1 MRSIIEAANTS
12 SRCSRQQ
19 YATTDNAASI
29 TSVSKD
35 SLLRSG
41 WAIAVF
47 SLAVLVAAC
56 GGGGASGDSSSTV
69 SSNLNSAPGETALV
83 HYLLA
88 SHENGLTASN
98 GGNTYTLQLS
108 NAPNDWVTRFN
119 GAAPAYS
126 RLYRVN
132 LGRNGTLVA
141 NVIFTEYFLL
151 NPYAPLGQVSS
162 TGSPYG
168 VVTSSSPVP
177 AVLTV
182 GNSGS
187 YYALTFYHDATMSV
201 IEANVSVTYSV
212 KANDSTTLLLCL
224 DSTVSDVTAQ
234 GTADGLTD
242 STESDCYTVDSA
254 GDVSLA
260 SVTLT
265 LNNMTLTFQ

>member
-1 MRSIIEAANTS
+1 MP
-12 SRCSRQQ
+12 
-19 YATTDNAASI
+19 
-29 TSVSKD
+29 KD
-35 SLLRSG
+35 SPLRSG
-41 WAIAVF
+41 WAIAVL

-56 GGGGASGDSSSTV
+56 GGGGADGAGGESSSTV
-69 SSNLNSAPGETALV
+69 ASNLNSAPGETALV

-88 SHENGLTASN
+88 SHENALSASN
-98 GGNTYTLQLS
+98 GGNTYTLQFS
-108 NAPNDWVTRFN
+108 NVPNDWITRFN
-119 GAAPAYS
+119 GSAPAYS

-132 LGRNGTLVA
+132 LGRDGTLVA

-234 GTADGLTD
+234 GTADGLTA

-265 LNNMTLTFQ
+265 LNNVTLTFR